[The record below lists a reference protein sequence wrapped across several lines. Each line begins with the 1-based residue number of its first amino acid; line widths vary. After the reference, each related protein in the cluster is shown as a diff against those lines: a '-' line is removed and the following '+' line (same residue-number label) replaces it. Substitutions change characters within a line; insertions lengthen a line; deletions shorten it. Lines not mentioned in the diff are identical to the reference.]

1 MQTSAM
7 KAGFQIA
14 ECSLSYAK
22 RYKNNFFQKTD
33 KCNYL
38 KYSGDAVLV
47 IYIGGYAMNIGSIL
61 RYFLWWM
68 MNLASSLLVASLYFI
83 KAQVTLFSI
92 GISWLDTLL
101 TIFVFLGIPLLLSL
115 IFVQLS
121 KAVSPKDSLRLPAQ
135 KVSSANK
142 DYLPVYLSYFFVSL
156 SIPGSVQE
164 GLVYVVLV
172 VFILIIWIFTS
183 LTTTYYFNPLL
194 LLMGYKFYNV
204 TSNNGIELFILSRR
218 VIRKNEKDIVFP
230 NLKKL
235 TEFVY
240 IEI

>member
-1 MQTSAM
+1 
-7 KAGFQIA
+7 
-14 ECSLSYAK
+14 
-22 RYKNNFFQKTD
+22 
-33 KCNYL
+33 
-38 KYSGDAVLV
+38 
-47 IYIGGYAMNIGSIL
+47 MNIGSIL

-68 MNLASSLLVASLYFI
+68 MNLASSLLIASLYFI

>member
-1 MQTSAM
+1 MRN
-7 KAGFQIA
+7 
-14 ECSLSYAK
+14 CL
-22 RYKNNFFQKTD
+22 KN
-33 KCNYL
+33 
-38 KYSGDAVLV
+38 SGDAVLV
-47 IYIGGYAMNIGSIL
+47 IYIGGYAMNIGSML

-68 MNLASSLLVASLYFI
+68 MNLASSLLIASLYFI
-83 KAQVTLFSI
+83 KAQVSLFSV
-92 GISWLDTLL
+92 GISWLDMLL

-115 IFVQLS
+115 MFVLLS

-164 GLVYVVLV
+164 GIVYEVLI
-172 VFILIIWIFTS
+172 VFVFIIWIFTS

-204 TSNNGIELFILSRR
+204 ISNNGIELFIVSRR
-218 VIRKNEKDIVFP
+218 VIRKNETNITFP
-230 NLKKL
+230 KLKKL
-235 TEFVY
+235 TELVY
-240 IEI
+240 IEIL

>member
-1 MQTSAM
+1 MM
-7 KAGFQIA
+7 
-14 ECSLSYAK
+14 
-22 RYKNNFFQKTD
+22 NM
-33 KCNYL
+33 
-38 KYSGDAVLV
+38 
-47 IYIGGYAMNIGSIL
+47 MNIGSIL
-61 RYFLWWM
+61 RRVLWWM
-68 MNLASSLLVASLYFI
+68 MNLASTLLIVSLYFI
-83 KAQVTLFSI
+83 KAQVVFFHTGVVWS
-92 GISWLDTLL
+92 DYLL
-101 TIFVFLGIPLLLSL
+101 TIFVLLGTPILMSWV
-115 IFVQLS
+115 FVCFA
-121 KAVSPKDSLRLPAQ
+121 KFISPDDSLRLPVR

-142 DYLPVYLSYFFVSL
+142 EYLPVYLSYFFVSL
-156 SIPGSVQE
+156 SISGSSQE
-164 GLVYVVLV
+164 GLAYGVLL
-172 VFILIIWIFTS
+172 VFVLIIWVFTS

>member
-1 MQTSAM
+1 MADEVNFVEIEENDILTHMIQ
-7 KAGFQIA
+7 
-14 ECSLSYAK
+14 Y
-22 RYKNNFFQKTD
+22 NFFQKTD

-47 IYIGGYAMNIGSIL
+47 IYIGGYAMNIGSML

-68 MNLASSLLVASLYFI
+68 MNLASSLLIASLYFI
-83 KAQVTLFSI
+83 KAQVSLFSV
-92 GISWLDTLL
+92 GISWLDMLL

-115 IFVQLS
+115 MFVLLS

-164 GLVYVVLV
+164 GIVYEVLI
-172 VFILIIWIFTS
+172 VFVFIIWIFTS

-204 TSNNGIELFILSRR
+204 ISNNGIELFIISRR
-218 VIRKNEKDIVFP
+218 VIRKNETNITFP
-230 NLKKL
+230 KLKKL
-235 TEFVY
+235 TELVY
-240 IEI
+240 IEIL